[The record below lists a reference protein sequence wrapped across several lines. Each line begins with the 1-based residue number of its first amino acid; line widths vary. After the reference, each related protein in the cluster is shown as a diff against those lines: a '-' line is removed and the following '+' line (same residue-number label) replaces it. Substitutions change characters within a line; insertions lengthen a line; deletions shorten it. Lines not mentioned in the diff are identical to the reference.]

1 MWRSCMNKKIEQT
14 FKQRDV
20 FFALLNQWRML
31 LIWTIIGAVVLSGF
45 AIAKFFLKQEVIVRD
60 IELTS
65 KQIET
70 IESNVNK
77 ENIEAIVLV
86 EQLDRLNETKEYLS
100 KRLSNSLYLKIN
112 SDTQPLTTFRVN
124 VDLINNQ
131 NKEKEELEKTKRLI
145 LLEYVNFLKQ
155 DSYGNWI
162 KFNTNNRINKDEIND
177 LIEFTIIENDYIE
190 VKLTAPDEKL
200 LQDFSE
206 ATIKYIEKEFH
217 NRTSFIDP
225 VLLTIDNEE
234 TEFVSNPK
242 ILLDQQNV
250 NEQLKNIIAEIETKE
265 EELEEIY
272 DQAIQQVK
280 TVDSDGNILEIDS
293 KVKVSKFDI
302 VKRAMLGGMIAF
314 LFASFVVAFRF
325 LSSDKLLDVNSISKQ
340 TGIPVI
346 SEILIKSD
354 QEKDKQKIGYS
365 LDRLIDRKYHE
376 IRSTT
381 LDQQAEVFAKTIS
394 FIEGLYVKK
403 SSTTSENIEMSIVG
417 DFNNTNVKNTNDK
430 IQNKLTKGIKKSLVE
445 ITTPIDNTISIKELL
460 RTDFAILLLSPGH
473 SCFSEIIRVLEVCNS
488 LSVEILGII
497 SLEII

>member
-1 MWRSCMNKKIEQT
+1 MNKKIEQT
-14 FKQRDV
+14 FNQRDV
-20 FFALLNQWRML
+20 FFAILNQWRVL
-31 LIWTIIGAVVLSGF
+31 LIWTIIGAVILSGF
-45 AIAKFFLKQEVIVRD
+45 AIAKFFIKQEFFVRD
-60 IELTS
+60 IKLTS

-70 IESNVNK
+70 IETNVKK

-112 SDTQPLTTFRVN
+112 SDRQPLTTFRVN

-131 NKEKEELEKTKRLI
+131 NKEKEELEKTKKLI
-145 LLEYVNFLKQ
+145 LLEYINFLKQ

-162 KFNTNNRINKDEIND
+162 KFNTNNRIYKDEIDD
-177 LIEFTIIENDYIE
+177 LIELTIVDNDYIE

-206 ATIKYIEKEFH
+206 ATIRYIEKEFH

-225 VLLTIDNEE
+225 VLLTIDNEK

-242 ILLDQQNV
+242 ILLDKQNV
-250 NEQLKNIIAEIETKE
+250 NEQLMNIIAEIETKE
-265 EELEEIY
+265 EKLEEIY

-280 TVDSDGNILEIDS
+280 TVDSNGNILEIDN

-302 VKRAMLGGMIAF
+302 CKKAILGGMIAF

-325 LSSDKLLDVNSISKQ
+325 LSSDKLSDVNSISKQ

-376 IRSTT
+376 NRSTT
-381 LDQQAEVFAKTIS
+381 LDQQVEVFAKTIS

-417 DFNNTNVKNTNDK
+417 DFNNTTVKNTNDQ

-445 ITTPIDNTISIKELL
+445 ITTPIDNTISIKELS
-460 RTDFAILLLSPGH
+460 RTDFAILLLSPGN

>member
-1 MWRSCMNKKIEQT
+1 MNKKIEQT

-430 IQNKLTKGIKKSLVE
+430 IQNKLTKAIKKSLVE

>member
-1 MWRSCMNKKIEQT
+1 MNKKIEQT

>member
-1 MWRSCMNKKIEQT
+1 MNKKIEQT

-325 LSSDKLLDVNSISKQ
+325 LSSDKLSDVNSISKQ

-417 DFNNTNVKNTNDK
+417 DFNNTTVKNTNDQ